1 MTDLASFI
9 DHTALKP
16 FVKEEQIIQLCAQA
30 AQYNFKAVCIPPSYV
45 VTAAQYLKTQQTAV
59 CTVIGFPLGYQTFS
73 VKRMETEEA
82 LRHGASEI
90 DLVMN
95 ISQFKSDKYAET
107 RKEIEQMTQL
117 VHSQRAI
124 IKVIIETAYLS
135 KEEIQ
140 KICAICAEA
149 GVDFVKTST
158 GFAPYGAKVDDVQ
171 WMRQHLPERVQ
182 IKASGGIQ
190 TLEQAQELI
199 AAGASRL
206 GTSSGIEIM
215 QQIAAIPNKS

>member
-16 FVKEEQIIQLCAQA
+16 FVTEEQIIQLCAQA
-30 AQYNFKAVCIPPSYV
+30 AQYRFKAVCVPPCYV
-45 VTAAQYLKTQQTAV
+45 PLATEYLKTQQTAV

-73 VKRMETEEA
+73 VKRMEAEEA
-82 LRHGASEI
+82 LKQGASEI
-90 DLVMN
+90 DLVIN
-95 ISQFKSDKYAET
+95 ISQFKSGKYAEVLL
-107 RKEIEQMTQL
+107 EIEQITQL
-117 VHSQRAI
+117 VHSHGAL
-124 IKVIIETAYLS
+124 IKIIIETAYLS

-140 KICAICAEA
+140 KICEICAEA

-158 GFAPYGAKVDDVQ
+158 GFAPYGAKVEDVR
-171 WMRQHLPERVQ
+171 WMRQQLPGHIR

-215 QQIAAIPNKS
+215 QQATDIPNKR

>member
-16 FVKEEQIIQLCAQA
+16 FVTEEQIIQLCAEA
-30 AQYNFKAVCIPPSYV
+30 TQYKFKAVCVPPSYV
-45 VTAAQYLKTQQTAV
+45 ATAVGHLKDKNTAV

-73 VKRMETEEA
+73 VKKTETTEA
-82 LRHGASEI
+82 LDQGASEI

-95 ISQFKSDKYAET
+95 ISQFKSEKYAEV
-107 RKEIEQMTQL
+107 REEVEQITQL
-117 VHSQRAI
+117 VHSRRAL
-124 IKVIIETAYLS
+124 IKIIIETAYLS

-140 KICAICAEA
+140 KICEICANA
-149 GVDFVKTST
+149 AVDFVKTST
-158 GFAPYGAKVDDVQ
+158 GFAPYGARVDDVQ
-171 WMRQHLPERVQ
+171 WMRQHLPERIQ

-215 QQIAAIPNKS
+215 QQATAIPNKR